1 MSKRAQELAD
11 RFERVAE
18 RFASVVEGLDA
29 VQWRA
34 WCPNEERTV
43 AALARHVAMGYEVE
57 IEAFQ
62 ALADGQP
69 GPTWTRARL
78 AEVNAEDGRQFAA
91 CDQEETV
98 RLLRASA
105 SRVASVVRSL
115 SDGQLA
121 RRGVY
126 VVELPDLTV
135 DEWIERVLIGHPE
148 AHLCSIRAALAGS
161 PA

>member
-1 MSKRAQELAD
+1 MSERAKELAN
-11 RFERVAE
+11 RFEEVAE
-18 RFASVVEGLDA
+18 RFARVVEALDPA
-29 VQWRA
+29 QWQV

-43 AALARHVAMGYEVE
+43 AALARHVAMGYVVE

-62 ALADGQP
+62 ALANGKP
-69 GPTWTRARL
+69 GRTWTRARL
-78 AEVNAEDGRQFAA
+78 AQVNAEDGQQFAA

-98 RLLRASA
+98 RLLRAHA
-105 SRVASVVRSL
+105 SRAAAVVRTL
-115 SDGQLA
+115 SDEQLG

-126 VVELPDLTV
+126 VVEAPELTV

-148 AHLCSIRAALAGS
+148 THLRSIRAALAGS